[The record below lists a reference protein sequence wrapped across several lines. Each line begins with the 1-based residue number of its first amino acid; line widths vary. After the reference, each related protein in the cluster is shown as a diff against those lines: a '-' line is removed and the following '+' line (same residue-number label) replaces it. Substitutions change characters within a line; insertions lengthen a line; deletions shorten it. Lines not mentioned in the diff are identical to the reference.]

1 LKTIFKSGEIIASDA
16 GLKKMSLSCLNT
28 IGSVNARS
36 KKTTTT
42 SYTVTYSSSSLPF
55 HYNYQNIFILSWVT
69 SVLLFGSTSD
79 LSIDISKLIT
89 SDTDFTI
96 EMFLQVYTSTT
107 ATSTLMVLYPTST
120 AVSYTLGL
128 SANSGALTFT
138 DGSTTTTAGTSFSTK
153 TWYHIAIVY
162 SSSSSQYKIYA
173 NGTLHITFSKNASIS
188 YPQSLKIDVGSTTY
202 FSNVRISTKAL
213 YTADFSS
220 TLSFTDTTKFP
231 YGSNLTW
238 SSANNTVYLNT
249 FDNNTV
255 ATIRASTSSTITST
269 TTTGTLDNT
278 EVSSTVTY
286 SSSSLV
292 VMGATRTT
300 STDGTYTLFTFTT
313 TGGYLVPAKQLVC
326 NIFGV
331 GGGGGGGSFG
341 GGGGS
346 GGGII
351 ETSSTID
358 TGTYLVIIGG
368 GGIGAYNSTGVTT
381 AGTDGNATVLRCIAG
396 TYSGNSYTYG
406 YGGYGGAGY
415 YNDGASYGGG
425 GSALTSRV
433 TGGISYSDRGI
444 GSGGNGYSAKAGG
457 GGGGSVITGQTTNN
471 GTSAT
476 STAGGNGGSG
486 TLWTTYDST
495 SSVYYGGGGG
505 GGGYVSGVSA
515 GTAGGAGGAGGSS
528 TGNGSGGTNGL
539 GGGGGGAGTS
549 KYGGNGGSGRLV
561 MIFLTSDI

>member
-1 LKTIFKSGEIIASDA
+1 VEGGVGRTRFKAFGIVI
-16 GLKKMSLSCLNT
+16 KNMSFSCLNT

-69 SVLLFGSTSD
+69 SVLNFISTSN
-79 LSIDISKLIT
+79 LTIDISKLIT

-96 EMFLQVYTSTT
+96 EMFIQVYTSTT
-107 ATSTLMVLYPTST
+107 ATSPLMVLKST
-120 AVSYTLGL
+120 TGSSYTLGL
-128 SANSGALTFT
+128 SANSAALTFT

-153 TWYHIAIVY
+153 TWYHVAIVY

-188 YPQSLKIDVGSTTY
+188 YPQSLIIDVGNTTY
-202 FSNVRISTKAL
+202 FSNLRISTKAL
-213 YTADFSS
+213 YTASFSS
-220 TLSFTDTTKFP
+220 TLSFTDSTKFP

-249 FDNNTV
+249 FDNKTFD
-255 ATIRASTSSTITST
+255 TIRANKNVTITST

-300 STDGTYTLFTFTT
+300 STDGTYTLFTFTE
-313 TGGYLVPAKQLVC
+313 TGGYLVPAKQLAC

-331 GGGGGGGSFG
+331 GGGGGGSGLG

-358 TGTYLVIIGG
+358 TGTYLVVIGG
-368 GGIGAYNSTGVTT
+368 GGLGGNYS
-381 AGTDGNATVLRCIAG
+381 GTEYKGRDGGATVLRCIDG

-406 YGGYGGAGY
+406 YGG
-415 YNDGASYGGG
+415 GG
-425 GSALTSRV
+425 GSLGSYGS
-433 TGGISYSDRGI
+433 GGHPGSNGGSAKSDSGI
-444 GSGGNGYSAKAGG
+444 GSGGNGYTEKAGG
-457 GGGGSVITGQTTNN
+457 GGGGSVIAGQTTNN
-471 GTSAT
+471 GMSAT
-476 STAGGNGGSG
+476 DTAGGNGGSG

-495 SSVYYGGGGG
+495 STVYYGGGGG
-505 GGGYVSGVSA
+505 GGAYVYNASSGVTA
-515 GTAGGAGGAGGSS
+515 GSGGGAGGAGSNS
-528 TGNGSGGTNGL
+528 TNGTAGTNGL
-539 GGGGGGAGTS
+539 GGGGGGSRNGT
-549 KYGGNGGSGRLV
+549 YGGNGGYGRLV